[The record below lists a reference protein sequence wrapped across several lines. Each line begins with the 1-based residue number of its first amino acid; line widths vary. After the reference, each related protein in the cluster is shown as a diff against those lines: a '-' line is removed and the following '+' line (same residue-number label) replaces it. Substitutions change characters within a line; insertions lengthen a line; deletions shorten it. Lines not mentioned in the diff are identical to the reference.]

1 MGSPA
6 CLTAS
11 VRLRRKSSSA
21 WMAIGLRMFGAHAWS
36 AYALLQFDAVPWPAG
51 LPSALTSRQQRVNV
65 ALPTCQVAG
74 GGHSRCPT
82 ISRNNKEER
91 NEDARYS
98 TCNGSAGGRRDDRKC
113 PVVGKPHSACGTEGR
128 RPRSKQLG
136 GRENYRPGRERC
148 GGNASPSGVVG
159 KPHSAGRS
167 NGRRHEAAALIP
179 LRIGESRTRAPRR
192 PRCVFGAVTKRE
204 VLGAGEQAISQIEA
218 ICTGAIPSEV

>member
-1 MGSPA
+1 MLDRFGQIAPKIFVSVDGYWVGRPTACFNSTQSPGRRGS
-6 CLTAS
+6 
-11 VRLRRKSSSA
+11 
-21 WMAIGLRMFGAHAWS
+21 WGA
-36 AYALLQFDAVPWPAG
+36 
-51 LPSALTSRQQRVNV
+51 SALTSRQRRVNV
-65 ALPTCQVAG
+65 ALPTCEVAG

-159 KPHSAGRS
+159 KPHSACGS
-167 NGRRHEAAALIP
+167 EGRRHDAAALIP

-204 VLGAGEQAISQIEA
+204 ILGAGEQAISQIEA